1 ALRALLAGRSPR
13 RRHGAAPARL
23 ARLPRR
29 PRPRGRGQGPRRA
42 RARPARRRPR
52 ARGGRV
58 VVLHRRAAPRR
69 RRQAGGRLRAGR
81 GGARPH
87 HARERARRRPRGRR
101 AGLPRAGAR
110 LPGREPVTEGRS
122 MKGETVVVNGDEWTV
137 VDEAP
142 AAALAEM
149 VAALLEDE
157 GFVVMVRGL
166 DLQSDAVSHLGAVN
180 VTATQVLVPKDQ
192 A

>member
-1 ALRALLAGRSPR
+1 M
-13 RRHGAAPARL
+13 
-23 ARLPRR
+23 
-29 PRPRGRGQGPRRA
+29 
-42 RARPARRRPR
+42 
-52 ARGGRV
+52 
-58 VVLHRRAAPRR
+58 
-69 RRQAGGRLRAGR
+69 
-81 GGARPH
+81 
-87 HARERARRRPRGRR
+87 
-101 AGLPRAGAR
+101 
-110 LPGREPVTEGRS
+110 TEGRS

-180 VTATQVLVPKDQ
+180 ITATQVLVPKHQ
-192 A
+192 AEEAMQLIAETVTDYQGPELEELMERLARGEVIEGFEPFDEEDLDDEEDEGYAD

>member
-1 ALRALLAGRSPR
+1 M
-13 RRHGAAPARL
+13 
-23 ARLPRR
+23 
-29 PRPRGRGQGPRRA
+29 
-42 RARPARRRPR
+42 
-52 ARGGRV
+52 
-58 VVLHRRAAPRR
+58 
-69 RRQAGGRLRAGR
+69 
-81 GGARPH
+81 
-87 HARERARRRPRGRR
+87 
-101 AGLPRAGAR
+101 
-110 LPGREPVTEGRS
+110 TEGRS

-192 A
+192 AEAAMALIAETVTDYQGEELEELMERLERGEVVEGFEPVGEDEPDDEEDEGYGG